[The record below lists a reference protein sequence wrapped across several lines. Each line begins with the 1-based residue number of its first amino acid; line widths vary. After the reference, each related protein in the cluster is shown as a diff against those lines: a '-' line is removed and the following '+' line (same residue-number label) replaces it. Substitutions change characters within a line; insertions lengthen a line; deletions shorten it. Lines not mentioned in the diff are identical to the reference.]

1 MGYWEGVNFN
11 LFIGNDVFWCK
22 RCKFFFLNLRPCLCI
37 ITRPKNSFWIH
48 GAKPYRYTQGRV
60 RVGPPLRTWLLST
73 WSTALHQ
80 SQTFPADFVYG
91 QPLDITRPYHV
102 TGSALSV
109 VGPSLSLVRRS
120 GTRYRTVS
128 ATWRSPATASHNR
141 WKRTYFVITTQHTQR
156 SRDASWL
163 CAV

>member
-22 RCKFFFLNLRPCLCI
+22 RCQFFLNLRPCLCI

-80 SQTFPADFVYG
+80 SQTFPADFIYG